1 MALRKSYE
9 GPERRIHQVFVTR
22 NTEYHVRRGV
32 VVGVRPR
39 ASGSLWIKNHGALS
53 MKLEGHVKVGSLLPL
68 PGSPKLGTRAY
79 FADREGDILTS
90 PVVAIL
96 RPPKNVVS
104 EYPADR

>member
-32 VVGVRPR
+32 CVGVRPR
-39 ASGSLWIKNHGALS
+39 GTGSPWIPNHGAIK
-53 MKLEGHVKVGSLLPL
+53 MKVEGHVQVGSLLPL
-68 PGSPKLGTRAY
+68 PGTPKLGTRVY
-79 FADREGDILTS
+79 FADGESDVLTS

-96 RPPKNVVS
+96 RPPKNVVAQ
-104 EYPADR
+104 YPPEA